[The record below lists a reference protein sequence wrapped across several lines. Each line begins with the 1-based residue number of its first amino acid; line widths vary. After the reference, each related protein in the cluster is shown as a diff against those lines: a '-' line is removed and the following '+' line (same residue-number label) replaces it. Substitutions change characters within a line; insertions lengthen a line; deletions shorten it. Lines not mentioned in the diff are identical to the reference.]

1 MTKFNLGRI
10 GRRNLSNYQRS
21 DLALQLE
28 GLYKKKAKEKK
39 IEDGKKARNKQLGVL
54 QTSAEPPK
62 ETKPINT
69 REELA
74 KIAGVLSKTIRLI

>member
-1 MTKFNLGRI
+1 MKFKDI
-10 GRRNLSNYQRS
+10 I
-21 DLALQLE
+21 E
-28 GLYKKKAKEKK
+28 EKAKKKK

-74 KIAGVLSKTIRLI
+74 KEAGVLSKTIRLI